1 MKLMKYYNME
11 FLKHKPKKQYPP
23 CPFWLIDD
31 PIESKGSS
39 SIERIKHK
47 TYENVEIQEEHVRNY
62 VNRYKDIKDEKDK
75 KAIQIINKPPPKIV
89 ETKYST
95 KICEA
100 MTLSGKKCTF
110 KATCG
115 NYCKKHDINKK

>member
-1 MKLMKYYNME
+1 ME
-11 FLKHKPKKQYPP
+11 FKPKKNYPP
-23 CPFWLIDD
+23 CPFWLID
-31 PIESKGSS
+31 PVKLTGS
-39 SIERIKHK
+39 SIERVTRKPSK
-47 TYENVEIQEEHVRNY
+47 VQEYQEEHVRKY
-62 VNRYKDIKDEKDK
+62 VNRYNHIQAEKDK
-75 KAIQIINKPPPKIV
+75 KAIKVISKPPPQAN